1 MAAKGKLGRL
11 FSAKGA
17 AFTASLG
24 QRPKVH
30 GSRDASAEARFISD
44 AIETHFERFVT
55 GRFEYLGD
63 APG

>member
-17 AFTASLG
+17 AFTASLE

-30 GSRDASAEARFISD
+30 GSRDASAES
-44 AIETHFERFVT
+44 AIHF
-55 GRFEYLGD
+55 GCH
-63 APG
+63 